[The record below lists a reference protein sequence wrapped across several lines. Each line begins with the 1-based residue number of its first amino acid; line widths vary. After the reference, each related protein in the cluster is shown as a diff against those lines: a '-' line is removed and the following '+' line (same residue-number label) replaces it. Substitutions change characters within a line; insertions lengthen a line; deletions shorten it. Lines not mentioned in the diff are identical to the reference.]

1 MVARSFLARKVAAS
15 CFFLFFSSSHETRF
29 SRNKERLLVCEEC
42 IASRKSSFFA
52 HATGLF
58 FRAER
63 CSFGSF
69 SALAPYWKKR
79 KSRGRIE
86 RKKEDCA
93 EASGNPFVAA
103 VFQAFG
109 KRREKWNEG

>member
-1 MVARSFLARKVAAS
+1 VKCQRDGGCVCVGQASNEHLPSFR
-15 CFFLFFSSSHETRF
+15 
-29 SRNKERLLVCEEC
+29 C

-69 SALAPYWKKR
+69 SALAPCWKKW

-103 VFQAFG
+103 IFQAFG